1 LLIFC
6 SRFFVDFSISL
17 KYLGIDEM
25 NEKLNKVFRAEIFI
39 ELPPFSSLLP
49 KNCTQTN
56 SNYLLIGHKQLNVER
71 NAIMHLSQ
79 KKERV
84 RKTRVEEYMKKK
96 EGSHIF
102 ARFVNIFSQYV

>member
-1 LLIFC
+1 
-6 SRFFVDFSISL
+6 
-17 KYLGIDEM
+17 M

-79 KKERV
+79 KKR
-84 RKTRVEEYMKKK
+84 TRPKNASRGIYEKK